1 MPLSIQDC
9 AESIT
14 TRLFT
19 VNWMSAGNE
28 KMGLRI
34 AIMSDEIVGEVEIG
48 GYCYNDARKAVED
61 ELREW
66 LNSLDD
72 REAPK

>member
-1 MPLSIQDC
+1 
-9 AESIT
+9 
-14 TRLFT
+14 
-19 VNWMSAGNE
+19 MSAGNE